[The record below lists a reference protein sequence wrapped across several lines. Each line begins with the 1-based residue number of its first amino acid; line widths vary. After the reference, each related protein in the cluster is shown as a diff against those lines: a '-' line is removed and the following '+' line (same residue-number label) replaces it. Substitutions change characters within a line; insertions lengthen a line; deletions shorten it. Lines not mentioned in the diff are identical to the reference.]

1 MSKVKGHA
9 TEEMVAQGRVKPE
22 EKEGND
28 MADKIADQGI
38 AAHGKAVVRVA
49 RRFTY
54 RHKKY
59 SYFVKDVHNHI
70 VEGCVIKKAI
80 LEEREGKGR
89 KASVKRKKED
99 DQVIYR
105 RYEEEKLAER
115 KPEEVR
121 KIRGMVKVGEKE
133 KRKSEREKLVEVQDF
148 LRKLQVA
155 EAKEGEAA
163 TTWLELFT
171 LYKLLGH
178 KCPIKDPEQKA
189 KKKTGL
195 GAKVHCFKLAVRRTA
210 REAMQ
215 SRDEELFKAGKS
227 KKPPL
232 LRLGIKNFL
241 PGIRG
246 KVVVTKSCQKAV
258 DKELLRA
265 KGSKLK
271 ELVGQLE
278 GEKSVPEAKLSLKHK
293 VAWASRVQKSS
304 KEEAKNFEEVAL
316 RPEVTFAEDVEARGL
331 GSGSAKSRGAQSLG
345 VKRLLL
351 PEGDEI
357 IPKRR
362 CTKAAQK
369 GKLDLNIRSSMLSA
383 GLRSRFKHLCTD
395 L

>member
-1 MSKVKGHA
+1 MAGALHALQTLGAQVPHKGPGTEGEEKSGTWSKSALLQTCGPKNCERSDA
-9 TEEMVAQGRVKPE
+9 EQGRRTV
-22 EKEGND
+22 
-28 MADKIADQGI
+28 Q
-38 AAHGKAVVRVA
+38 
-49 RRFTY
+49 
-54 RHKKY
+54 
-59 SYFVKDVHNHI
+59 
-70 VEGCVIKKAI
+70 
-80 LEEREGKGR
+80 GR
-89 KASVKRKKED
+89 KN
-99 DQVIYR
+99 
-105 RYEEEKLAER
+105 
-115 KPEEVR
+115 
-121 KIRGMVKVGEKE
+121 
-133 KRKSEREKLVEVQDF
+133 
-148 LRKLQVA
+148 
-155 EAKEGEAA
+155 
-163 TTWLELFT
+163 
-171 LYKLLGH
+171 
-178 KCPIKDPEQKA
+178 
-189 KKKTGL
+189 
-195 GAKVHCFKLAVRRTA
+195 
-210 REAMQ
+210 
-215 SRDEELFKAGKS
+215 

-241 PGIRG
+241 PSIKG
-246 KVVVTKSCQKAV
+246 KVVVTKNCQKAV

-293 VAWASRVQKSS
+293 VAWASRVQKLS